1 MEIEEIYDEQKYQE
15 NTENRNIVTNITMI
29 MITTIT
35 MSMITT
41 VTITT

>member
-1 MEIEEIYDEQKYQE
+1 MEIKEIYDGQKYQE

-41 VTITT
+41 ITITT